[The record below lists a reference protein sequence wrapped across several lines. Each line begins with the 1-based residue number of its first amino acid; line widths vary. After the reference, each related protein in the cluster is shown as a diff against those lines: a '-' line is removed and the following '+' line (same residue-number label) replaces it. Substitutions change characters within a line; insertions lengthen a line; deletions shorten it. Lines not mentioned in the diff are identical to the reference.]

1 MWIPPQKHKIVGS
14 ILASARKT
22 HDLTQVEMA
31 QRLGKPQSF
40 VSAYEQGQRRIDVL
54 ELCEIAKA
62 MGEDANDLFAS
73 ICSES

>member
-22 HDLTQVEMA
+22 HDLTQVEVA

-40 VSAYEQGQRRIDVL
+40 VSAYEQGQRRVDVL
-54 ELCEIAKA
+54 ELVEIAKA
-62 MGEDANDLFAS
+62 VGEDANDLFAA
-73 ICSES
+73 ICAKT